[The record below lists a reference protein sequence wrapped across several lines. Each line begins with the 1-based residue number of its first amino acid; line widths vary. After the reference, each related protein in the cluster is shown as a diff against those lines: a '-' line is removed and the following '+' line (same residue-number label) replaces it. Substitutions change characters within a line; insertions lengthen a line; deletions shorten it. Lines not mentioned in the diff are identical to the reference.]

1 MNFTAILQTLEA
13 YKNEAKSLAM
23 SAYMKNKFPFLGIQ
37 SPLRRE
43 LVKPFLAATKKENSV
58 DWHFIEQCWACA
70 YREMQYIALDYLAS
84 KKRFL
89 TSADIP
95 QLKQLAEEKS
105 WWDSIDCLDRIIG
118 SIALRFPEVNEI
130 LLQWSVSPNK
140 WLRRIAIDHQLLRK
154 NMTNTGLLEKILLNN
169 LSQTE
174 FFINKAIGWAL
185 RDYSKTNPQWVRA
198 FIERNKSK
206 MASLSIKE
214 ASKYLT

>member
-13 YKNEAKSLAM
+13 HKNEAKSLAM
-23 SAYMKNKFPFLGIQ
+23 SAYMKNNFPFLGIQ

-43 LVKPFLAATKKENSV
+43 LVKPFLVAMKKENSV

-70 YREMQYIALDYLAS
+70 YREMQYVALDYLAS

-89 TSADIP
+89 TPADVP
-95 QLKQLAEEKS
+95 RLKQLAEEKS

-130 LLQWSVSPNK
+130 LLQWSASPNK

-154 NMTNTGLLEKILLNN
+154 NLTNTDLLEKILLNN

-198 FIERNKSK
+198 FIETNESK